1 MDSSSLFFRNEILI
15 CQQCCKIFGEAAQ
28 YHHHECKPNRERFLT
43 VIAKTTEIQLA
54 RGIWKSWK
62 TQNPVYQCLEYDEAW
77 YFLPEVTKQ
86 NWLRVSRML
95 KNGNYM
101 MSKGATNQPKPTA
114 GVTSKPKP
122 KAIDEYEKLAKMVHD
137 AELVVAD
144 NIADAID
151 TSEIDLDNTFSK
163 NVDEVLDFFG
173 NGHSRH
179 QKVAPNNF
187 FELKEDEG
195 EKDEILLDQC
205 NLDPST
211 GTLLD
216 KNGNAV
222 TTERIQQ
229 QCQVSFRRRHALNL

>member
-28 YHHHECKPNRERFLT
+28 YQHHECKPNRERFLT

-114 GVTSKPKP
+114 GQKIK
-122 KAIDEYEKLAKMVHD
+122 KFQAKKLVKS
-137 AELVVAD
+137 
-144 NIADAID
+144 NK
-151 TSEIDLDNTFSK
+151 S
-163 NVDEVLDFFG
+163 
-173 NGHSRH
+173 
-179 QKVAPNNF
+179 NF
-187 FELKEDEG
+187 FFR
-195 EKDEILLDQC
+195 EIAFLAVL
-205 NLDPST
+205 
-211 GTLLD
+211 TLFPVQKLIF
-216 KNGNAV
+216 G
-222 TTERIQQ
+222 R
-229 QCQVSFRRRHALNL
+229 L

>member
-1 MDSSSLFFRNEILI
+1 MIIWFQTIFFAQDFFLI
-15 CQQCCKIFGEAAQ
+15 F
-28 YHHHECKPNRERFLT
+28 
-43 VIAKTTEIQLA
+43 
-54 RGIWKSWK
+54 W
-62 TQNPVYQCLEYDEAW
+62 PV
-77 YFLPEVTKQ
+77 V
-86 NWLRVSRML
+86 
-95 KNGNYM
+95 
-101 MSKGATNQPKPTA
+101 KGATK
-114 GVTSKPKP
+114 KPKP

-187 FELKEDEG
+187 FELKDDEG

-216 KNGNAV
+216 KNGNFFWKFFFIIYW
-222 TTERIQQ
+222 TKNLT
-229 QCQVSFRRRHALNL
+229 LNILFQETQSLPKEFNNNAKYTILWLY